1 MSYKDNYFRAAT
13 KKIFNSSNMIEAQV
27 NEENVGKFSLSRI
40 ILYLDGYIQE
50 LEKVLGK
57 SRACLRLW
65 RVGIHRP
72 TI

>member
-1 MSYKDNYFRAAT
+1 L
-13 KKIFNSSNMIEAQV
+13 E
-27 NEENVGKFSLSRI
+27 SLACLGSFYI
-40 ILYLDGYIQE
+40 LDGYIQE

-57 SRACLRLW
+57 SRACLRLR